1 MQMWIMKRKK
11 MYYLWLLPAALCLGY
26 YCLCA
31 SYAGAGS
38 SFIKIWLAGAA
49 FFVCVFG
56 VRFVVAEGI
65 ISLPLWVTRCSIIFM
80 AVLFLSFAV
89 IEMLIIFNFSIKP
102 YDSCDYLI
110 VLGCRVKGT
119 EVSQSLKSRLDA
131 VLEYTGENDKT
142 CIIVSGGKGS
152 GEDISEAEAMKRYL
166 VAHGIS
172 EERILM
178 EDKSIDTSE
187 NIRFSAEYINDPQAK
202 IGVVSNDFHL
212 FRAKQLV
219 RAEGFSNVCGIAAS
233 TNRVL
238 FLNYMIREY
247 FGVLKDLF
255 TGNMF

>member
-1 MQMWIMKRKK
+1 MWIMKRKK
-11 MYYLWLLPAALCLGY
+11 MYYLWLLPAVFCLGY
-26 YCLCA
+26 FFLCV

-38 SFIKIWLAGAA
+38 SFIKIWLAGAV
-49 FFVCVFG
+49 FFACVFG
-56 VRFVVAEGI
+56 VRFVVAKGI
-65 ISLPLWVTRCSIIFM
+65 LSLPHRVTSCAIIIM
-80 AVLFLSFAV
+80 AALFLSFFV
-89 IEMLIIFNFSIKP
+89 IEMLVAFNLHTKP
-102 YDSCDYLI
+102 YDRCDYVI

-119 EVSQSLKSRLDA
+119 EVSKSLRARLDA
-131 VLEYTGENDKT
+131 ALEYIGENDKT
-142 CIIVSGGKGS
+142 CIIVSGGKGN

-172 EERILM
+172 EERIVM
-178 EDKSIDTSE
+178 EDKSVDTSE
-187 NIRFSAEYINDPQAK
+187 NILFSAEYINDSQAK

-219 RAEGFSNVCGIAAS
+219 RAKGFSNVCGISAP
-233 TNRVL
+233 TDRVL